1 MKISSDDQKAV
12 GLILIYLGL
21 LFFLIGIA
29 AHFKASFHSRAEI
42 TTAGF
47 VAAAVFAGLGVLVF
61 LFSFAKKQS

>member
-29 AHFKASFHSRAEI
+29 AHFKASFHARAEI

-61 LFSFAKKQS
+61 LFSLAKKQS